1 MEIYIDSADIDE
13 IRKAKEYG
21 ICDGVTTNPSLI
33 RKAVSKLKAEGKQV
47 DMEGYVRM
55 ICETAGRGKPV
66 SLEVVSLDAEGMVKE
81 AEIIY
86 GKFNPVAGNVV
97 IKIPVS
103 TSCDDKD
110 NHYEGLKAIRIL
122 SRKKIPVNA
131 TLVMTPEQALLA
143 GKAGAKYVSPFAGR
157 IDDFIRTK
165 LGENFGKSDYFPQEG
180 RHKNGGIANDNGIA
194 SGVELVRRAKDVLE
208 KYGFATRIIAAS
220 LRNARQVREVALA
233 GTDIA
238 TVPFDVLEE
247 MVKHPK
253 TFEGVVKFS
262 EDVVPEYLKIFST
275 EKAAEK

>member
-165 LGENFGKSDYFPQEG
+165 LGENFGKYF
-180 RHKNGGIANDNGIA
+180 
-194 SGVELVRRAKDVLE
+194 L
-208 KYGFATRIIAAS
+208 
-220 LRNARQVREVALA
+220 
-233 GTDIA
+233 GTDFLAII
-238 TVPFDVLEE
+238 TPSFW
-247 MVKHPK
+247 
-253 TFEGVVKFS
+253 FYICW
-262 EDVVPEYLKIFST
+262 EYII
-275 EKAAEK
+275 